1 MFAQATKRPLWPIAL
16 GKVSLSDK
24 REYSARV
31 VGTDSKTDLAVLK
44 IDQTGLPALGFAD
57 SSKVQLGDVVL
68 AVGNPL
74 GVGQAVSMGIVSA
87 TGRGGLGIEDYEDFI
102 QTDAATIPAT
112 LEEPS
117 SMPRAG

>member
-87 TGRGGLGIEDYEDFI
+87 TGRGGLGIEDYE
-102 QTDAATIPAT
+102 
-112 LEEPS
+112 
-117 SMPRAG
+117 